1 MGDEELLQR
10 ARTSPHDWP
19 PRQLIK
25 LLESFGFKC
34 GEGKDQTICRHIGE
48 PDVYLAIPR
57 HRRVQSH
64 VVRKA
69 VKLIEGLRDRGR
81 ESGA

>member
-1 MGDEELLQR
+1 VGDEDLLLK
-10 ARTSPHDWP
+10 ARRSPHGWR

-25 LLESFGFKC
+25 LLESFEFTC
-34 GEGKDQTICRHIGE
+34 VEGRDQTMCRHRGE

-69 VKLIEGLRDRGR
+69 VKLIEGLRDRRR
-81 ESGA
+81 EP